1 MRLQERDIELL
12 KMICDFGLLST
23 KQVRSLFFKDVAI
36 TTVLKRLRIL
46 EGESFIK
53 RVTGLESFELLWVIN
68 NKGARLIE
76 QENYKTSWS
85 KQLIEHDYK
94 ISCLRLSF
102 LNSKL
107 YESWVPEHQIRS
119 LLYKKYSFKGSI
131 NKLIPDGLM
140 TLKRK
145 GKVETWAMEME
156 LSLKGKDRYERI
168 FREYGKK
175 ENLSGIWYFVKGETL
190 FKSLRDSYKR
200 NSYLLNGK
208 AFVISYID
216 EVLSSLLD
224 AKVIYS
230 ANVETLAHFLGIM
243 NFEPAHVPAHNVS
256 NFNLLKSTSGKA
268 LTNGFHTSILGS
280 QN

>member
-53 RVTGLESFELLWVIN
+53 RVSGLESFELLWVIN

-85 KQLIEHDYK
+85 KQLLEHDYK

-107 YESWVPEHQIRS
+107 YESWVPEHEIRS

-156 LSLKGKDRYERI
+156 LSLKGKNRYERI

-175 ENLSGIWYFVKGETL
+175 ENLSGIWYFVKGEAL

-200 NSYLLNGK
+200 HSYLLNGK

-216 EVLSSLLD
+216 EVLSNLLD

-243 NFEPAHVPAHNVS
+243 NFELAHVPAHNVS
-256 NFNLLKSTSGKA
+256 NFNLKKSTSNKV
-268 LTNGFHTSILGS
+268 LSNGIHTSILGS